1 MLSFDDLVCSAWP
14 PMCTLFDISCVM
26 VMPSDFHRVRAL
38 FCCSEFDLQM
48 QCISSASCILFMAVA
63 ISVLDTPASFFV
75 QRVSSINSTL
85 RLSLVKRLEYAI
97 MPIGVAVSSILC
109 SGGG

>member
-1 MLSFDDLVCSAWP
+1 M
-14 PMCTLFDISCVM
+14 I
-26 VMPSDFHRVRAL
+26 
-38 FCCSEFDLQM
+38 
-48 QCISSASCILFMAVA
+48 
-63 ISVLDTPASFFV
+63 TPASFLV

>member
-48 QCISSASCILFMAVA
+48 QCISSASCILLICV
-63 ISVLDTPASFFV
+63 FFE
-75 QRVSSINSTL
+75 QKLGRYYSDRRTYL
-85 RLSLVKRLEYAI
+85 PTRLQ
-97 MPIGVAVSSILC
+97 
-109 SGGG
+109 

>member
-75 QRVSSINSTL
+75 HRGFH
-85 RLSLVKRLEYAI
+85 R
-97 MPIGVAVSSILC
+97 
-109 SGGG
+109 